1 MPQLVDLFGFLS
13 VVLRAETLVFQ
24 SLLLGGILFV
34 LWIARGVPGSPE
46 SIQKM
51 QSGSWTLLRFST
63 IGLIVM
69 QVLYLYVNSAVLM
82 TTAEIG
88 FRAVIGA
95 NFLLSGSIVLAAAV
109 AAYLV
114 ARPQWKAAHWL
125 LPVLAMTVLGA
136 SVMTNHAASRLD
148 GRPLLIILTT
158 IHEAA
163 TAFWI
168 GGLPFLVLAL
178 FRDKEE
184 KARWHITERFSR
196 VALVSVG
203 AIVFSGLGMSIRY
216 IASWRAVLGTAYG
229 VMVTAKV
236 LMLAAMLLLGGI
248 NFWLLRST
256 RKDRVMP
263 RLRRLIEAEVGI
275 GITVILTAA
284 SLTSQPPA
292 VDQPNDT
299 VTFHQIMQRMK
310 PTLPRLTYP
319 QVADAS
325 ISASGQQATVSD
337 VPNQIPVAYNADG
350 EPLSPQRIA
359 WAMESESNHHWMGLV
374 VLAMGLLALLA
385 RTGKAGW
392 AEYWPLL
399 LIGIAIFI
407 FVQADTECWPVGAK
421 GFWACWANPEAF
433 QHRLAALVCVAF
445 AVFELQVRRR
455 KWENDRM
462 ALIFPLMVAAGGVVL
477 LTHTHAI
484 TNVKENLLV
493 ELTHVPLGLLAVFAG
508 WSRWLELRL
517 PANDRKI
524 PSWIWPVCFTLIG
537 VGLLNYR
544 EL

>member
-1 MPQLVDLFGFLS
+1 MQQLVDLFGFLS
-13 VVLRAETLVFQ
+13 VVLRAGTLVFQ
-24 SLLLGGILFV
+24 SLLLGGIVFV
-34 LWIARGVPGSPE
+34 LWIARDMPGNPE
-46 SIQKM
+46 SIEKM
-51 QSGSWTLLRFST
+51 QSGSWTLLRCST

-69 QVLYLYVNSAVLM
+69 QGLYLYVNSAVLM

-88 FRAVIGA
+88 FRAVLGA
-95 NFLLSGSIVLAAAV
+95 NFFLSGSIVLAAAV

-114 ARPQWKAAHWL
+114 ARQQWKVAHWL

-184 KARWHITERFSR
+184 EARWHITERFSR

-203 AIVFSGLGMSIRY
+203 AIVFSGMGMSIRY

-236 LMLAAMLLLGGI
+236 LMLAALMLLGGI

-256 RKDRVMP
+256 SKDRVMP
-263 RLRRLIEAEVGI
+263 RLRRLIEVEVGI

-325 ISASGQQATVSD
+325 ISASGREATVSD
-337 VPNQIPVAYNADG
+337 VPNKLPVAYNADG
-350 EPLSPQRIA
+350 EPLPPQRIA

-399 LIGIAIFI
+399 LVGIAIFI

-445 AVFELQVRRR
+445 AVFELRVRRR

-462 ALIFPLMVAAGGVVL
+462 ALIFPLMVATGGVVL
-477 LTHTHAI
+477 LTHSHAI

-493 ELTHVPLGLLAVFAG
+493 ELTHVSMGLLAAFAS
-508 WSRWLELRL
+508 WARWLELRL
-517 PANDRKI
+517 PVGDRKI
-524 PSWIWPVCFTLIG
+524 PSWIWPVCFALIG

-544 EL
+544 EV

>member
-1 MPQLVDLFGFLS
+1 MQQLVDLFGFLS
-13 VVLRAETLVFQ
+13 VVLRAGTLVFQ
-24 SLLLGGILFV
+24 SLLLGGIVFV
-34 LWIARGVPGSPE
+34 LWIARGAPGNPE
-46 SIQKM
+46 SIEKM

-69 QVLYLYVNSAVLM
+69 QALYLYVNSAVLM

-88 FRAVIGA
+88 FRAVLGA
-95 NFLLSGSIVLAAAV
+95 NFFLSGSIVLAAAV
-109 AAYLV
+109 AAWFV
-114 ARPQWKAAHWL
+114 ARQQWKVAHWL

-158 IHEAA
+158 VHEAA

-184 KARWHITERFSR
+184 EARWHITERFSR

-203 AIVFSGLGMSIRY
+203 AIVFSGMGMSIRY

-229 VMVTAKV
+229 VMVTAKA
-236 LMLAAMLLLGGI
+236 LMLAALMLLGGI

-256 RKDRVMP
+256 SKDRVMP

-319 QVADAS
+319 QVADANL
-325 ISASGQQATVSD
+325 SASGQQATVSD
-337 VPNQIPVAYNADG
+337 VPNKIPVAYNADG

-399 LIGIAIFI
+399 LVGIAIFI

-445 AVFELQVRRR
+445 AVFELRVRKR

-477 LTHTHAI
+477 LTHSHAI

-493 ELTHVPLGLLAVFAG
+493 ELTHVSLGLLAVFAG
-508 WSRWLELRL
+508 WARWLELRL
-517 PANDRKI
+517 PVNNRKI
-524 PSWIWPVCFTLIG
+524 PSWIWPVCFALIG

>member
-399 LIGIAIFI
+399 LVGIAIFI

>member
-1 MPQLVDLFGFLS
+1 MQQLVDLFGFLS
-13 VVLRAETLVFQ
+13 VVLRAGTLVFQ
-24 SLLLGGILFV
+24 SLLLGGIVFV
-34 LWIARGVPGSPE
+34 LWTARGVPGNPE

-51 QSGSWTLLRFST
+51 QSGSWTLLRLST

-88 FRAVIGA
+88 FRGVIGA
-95 NFLLSGSIVLAAAV
+95 NFFISGSIVLVAAV
-109 AAYLV
+109 SAYLV
-114 ARPQWKAAHWL
+114 ACQQWKFARWL

-148 GRPLLIILTT
+148 GRPLLITLTT

-184 KARWHITERFSR
+184 EARWYITERFSR
-196 VALVSVG
+196 VALISVG

-236 LMLAAMLLLGGI
+236 LMLAVLMLLGGI
-248 NFWLLRST
+248 NFWLLRNTS
-256 RKDRVMP
+256 KDRVMP

-299 VTFHQIMQRMK
+299 VTFHQIVQRMK
-310 PTLPRLTYP
+310 PALPRFTYP

-325 ISASGQQATVSD
+325 ISAPGQQATVSD
-337 VPNQIPVAYNADG
+337 VPNKLPAAYNADG
-350 EPLSPQRIA
+350 EPLSALTIA
-359 WAMESESNHHWMGLV
+359 WSMESESNHHWMGLV

-399 LIGIAIFI
+399 LVGIAIFI
-407 FVQADTECWPVGAK
+407 FVQADTECWPVGCK
-421 GFWACWANPEAF
+421 GFWACWANPEVF
-433 QHRLAALVCVAF
+433 QHRVAALVCVAF
-445 AVFELQVRRR
+445 AVFELRVRKR
-455 KWENDRM
+455 KSGKRSH
-462 ALIFPLMVAAGGVVL
+462 G
-477 LTHTHAI
+477 THLPSY
-484 TNVKENLLV
+484 VSLPV
-493 ELTHVPLGLLAVFAG
+493 G
-508 WSRWLELRL
+508 WY
-517 PANDRKI
+517 
-524 PSWIWPVCFTLIG
+524 C
-537 VGLLNYR
+537 
-544 EL
+544 

>member
-1 MPQLVDLFGFLS
+1 MQPLVDLFGFLS
-13 VVLRAETLVFQ
+13 VILRAGTLVFQ
-24 SLLLGGILFV
+24 SLLLGGIVFV
-34 LWIARGVPGSPE
+34 LWIARGTPGNPE
-46 SIQKM
+46 SIEKM

-69 QVLYLYVNSAVLM
+69 QALYLYVNSAVLM
-82 TTAEIG
+82 TTAEIS

-95 NFLLSGSIVLAAAV
+95 NFFLSGSIVLAAAV
-109 AAYLV
+109 AAWLV
-114 ARPQWKAAHWL
+114 ARRQRKVARWL

-148 GRPLLIILTT
+148 SRPLLIILTT
-158 IHEAA
+158 VHEAA

-184 KARWHITERFSR
+184 AARWHVTERFSR

-203 AIVFSGLGMSIRY
+203 AIVFSGMGMSIRY

-236 LMLAAMLLLGGI
+236 LMLAALMLLGGI
-248 NFWLLRST
+248 NFWLLRRTS
-256 RKDRVMP
+256 KDRVMP
-263 RLRRLIEAEVGI
+263 RLHRLIEAEVGI

-299 VTFHQIMQRMK
+299 ATFHQILQRMK

-325 ISASGQQATVSD
+325 LSASGQQATVSD

-399 LIGIAIFI
+399 LVGIAIFI

-445 AVFELQVRRR
+445 AVFELRVRRR

-477 LTHTHAI
+477 LTHSHAI

-493 ELTHVPLGLLAVFAG
+493 ELTHVSLGLLAVFAG

-517 PANDRKI
+517 PVGDRKI
-524 PSWIWPVCFTLIG
+524 PSWIWPVCFALIG

>member
-1 MPQLVDLFGFLS
+1 MQQLVDLFGFLS
-13 VVLRAETLVFQ
+13 VVLRAGTLIFQ
-24 SLLLGGILFV
+24 SLLLGGIVFI
-34 LWIARGVPGSPE
+34 LWTARGMPGSPE
-46 SIQKM
+46 SIRKM
-51 QSGSWTLLRFST
+51 QCGSWTLLRFSA

-95 NFLLSGSIVLAAAV
+95 NFFLSGSLVLVAAV
-109 AAYLV
+109 SAYLV
-114 ARPQWKAAHWL
+114 ARKRWKFAPWL
-125 LPVLAMTVLGA
+125 VLLLAMTVLDA

-184 KARWHITERFSR
+184 EARWHVTERFSR
-196 VALVSVG
+196 VALISVG

-216 IASWRAVLGTAYG
+216 IASWQAVLGTAYG
-229 VMVTAKV
+229 VMVTAKA
-236 LMLAAMLLLGGI
+236 LMLAVLMLLGGI
-248 NFWLLRST
+248 NFWLLRNTS
-256 RKDRVMP
+256 KDRVMP

-299 VTFHQIMQRMK
+299 VTYRQIMQRMK

-319 QVADAS
+319 QLADAS

-337 VPNQIPVAYNADG
+337 VPNKLPVAYNADG
-350 EPLSPQRIA
+350 EPLSQLRIA

-385 RTGKAGW
+385 RTGKANW

-399 LIGIAIFI
+399 LVGIAIFI

-421 GFWACWANPEAF
+421 GFWACWTNPEAF
-433 QHRLAALVCVAF
+433 QHRLAALVCIAF
-445 AVFELQVRRR
+445 AIFELRVRSR
-455 KWENDRM
+455 KWENDRI
-462 ALIFPLMVAAGGVVL
+462 ALIFPLMCAAGGVVL

-493 ELTHVPLGLLAVFAG
+493 ELTHVPMGLLAVFAA

-517 PANDRKI
+517 PPNDRKI
-524 PSWIWPVCFTLIG
+524 PSWIWPVCFALIG

>member
-1 MPQLVDLFGFLS
+1 MRQLVDLFGFLS
-13 VVLRAETLVFQ
+13 VVLRAGTLVFQ
-24 SLLLGGILFV
+24 SLLLGGIVFV
-34 LWIARGVPGSPE
+34 LWTSRGVPGNPE
-46 SIQKM
+46 SIQQV
-51 QSGSWTLLRFST
+51 QSGSWTLLRVST

-88 FRAVIGA
+88 FGAVIGA
-95 NFLLSGSIVLAAAV
+95 NFFLSGSVVLVAGVATYAV
-109 AAYLV
+109 ARQRWKFARWLV
-114 ARPQWKAAHWL
+114 
-125 LPVLAMTVLGA
+125 PVLAMTVLGA

-148 GRPLLIILTT
+148 DRPVLIILTT

-163 TAFWI
+163 TAIWI

-184 KARWHITERFSR
+184 EARWHITERFSR
-196 VALVSVG
+196 VALICVG
-203 AIVFSGLGMSIRY
+203 AIVFSGLGMSLRY
-216 IASWRAVLGTAYG
+216 IASWGAVLGTAYG

-236 LMLAAMLLLGGI
+236 LMLGALMLLGGI

-256 RKDRVMP
+256 GKDQVMP
-263 RLRRLIEAEVGI
+263 RLRRLIEVEVGI

-292 VDQPNDT
+292 VDQPNET
-299 VTFHQIMQRMK
+299 VSFHQIVQRMK
-310 PTLPRLTYP
+310 PTLPRFTYP
-319 QVADAS
+319 RLADAS
-325 ISASGQQATVSD
+325 LSEQAAAD
-337 VPNQIPVAYNADG
+337 RDAGNKLPAAYNADG
-350 EPLSPQRIA
+350 EPLSPVKVA
-359 WAMESESNHHWMGLV
+359 WALESESNHHWMGLV

-407 FVQADTECWPVGAK
+407 FVQADTECWPVGYK
-421 GFWACWANPEAF
+421 GFWECWANPEVF
-433 QHRLAALVCVAF
+433 QHRMAALVCIAF
-445 AVFELQVRRR
+445 AVFELKVRKRN
-455 KWENDRM
+455 WENDRM
-462 ALIFPLMVAAGGVVL
+462 ALIFPLMGAAGGVVL

-493 ELTHVPLGLLAVFAG
+493 ELTHVSLGLLAVFAG
-508 WSRWLELRL
+508 WARWLEIRL
-517 PANDRKI
+517 PRKDRSI
-524 PSWIWPVCFTLIG
+524 PSWIWPACFALIG

>member
-1 MPQLVDLFGFLS
+1 MQPLVDLFGFLS
-13 VVLRAETLVFQ
+13 VILRAGTLVFQ
-24 SLLLGGILFV
+24 SLLLGGIVFV
-34 LWIARGVPGSPE
+34 LWIARGAPGNPE
-46 SIQKM
+46 SIEKM

-95 NFLLSGSIVLAAAV
+95 NFFLSGSIVLAAAV

-114 ARPQWKAAHWL
+114 ARQQWKVAHWL

-158 IHEAA
+158 VHEAA
-163 TAFWI
+163 PAFWI

-184 KARWHITERFSR
+184 AVRWHITERFSR
-196 VALVSVG
+196 VVLVSVG
-203 AIVFSGLGMSIRY
+203 AIVFSGMGMSLRY

-236 LMLAAMLLLGGI
+236 LMLAALMLLGGI
-248 NFWLLRST
+248 NFWLLRRTS
-256 RKDRVMP
+256 KDRVMP

-319 QVADAS
+319 KVADAS
-325 ISASGQQATVSD
+325 ISASGQQATISD

-350 EPLSPQRIA
+350 EPLSPQRIT

-399 LIGIAIFI
+399 LVGIAIFI

-445 AVFELQVRRR
+445 AVFELRVRKR

-477 LTHTHAI
+477 LTHSHAI

-493 ELTHVPLGLLAVFAG
+493 ELTHVSLGLLAVFAG

-517 PANDRKI
+517 PVGDRKI
-524 PSWIWPVCFTLIG
+524 PSWIWPVCFALIG

>member
-1 MPQLVDLFGFLS
+1 MQQLVDLFGFLS
-13 VVLRAETLVFQ
+13 VVLRAGTLVFQ

-95 NFLLSGSIVLAAAV
+95 NFFLSGSIALVAAV
-109 AAYLV
+109 ATYLV
-114 ARPQWKAAHWL
+114 ARQQWKFARWL
-125 LPVLAMTVLGA
+125 VPVLAMTVLGA

-184 KARWHITERFSR
+184 EARWHITERFSR
-196 VALVSVG
+196 VALVSVS

-236 LMLAAMLLLGGI
+236 LMLLVLMLLGGI
-248 NFWLLRST
+248 NFWLLRNTS
-256 RKDRVMP
+256 KDRVMP

-337 VPNQIPVAYNADG
+337 VPNKIPVAYNADG

-392 AEYWPLL
+392 AEYWPMLL
-399 LIGIAIFI
+399 VGIAIFI

-462 ALIFPLMVAAGGVVL
+462 TLIFPLMVAAGGVVL

-493 ELTHVPLGLLAVFAG
+493 ELTHVSLGLLAVFAG
-508 WSRWLELRL
+508 WARWLEIRL
-517 PANDRKI
+517 PPEDRAI
-524 PSWIWPVCFTLIG
+524 PAWIWPVCFALIG

>member
-1 MPQLVDLFGFLS
+1 MQQLVDLFGFLS
-13 VVLRAETLVFQ
+13 VILRAGTLVFQ
-24 SLLLGGILFV
+24 SLLLGGIVFV
-34 LWIARGVPGSPE
+34 LWIARDVPGNPE
-46 SIQKM
+46 SIEKM

-69 QVLYLYVNSAVLM
+69 QVPYLYVNSAVLM

-95 NFLLSGSIVLAAAV
+95 NFFLSGSIVLAAAV

-114 ARPQWKAAHWL
+114 ARQHWKVAHWL

-136 SVMTNHAASRLD
+136 SVITNHAASRLD

-163 TAFWI
+163 TALWI

-184 KARWHITERFSR
+184 EARWHITERFSR
-196 VALVSVG
+196 VALASVG
-203 AIVFSGLGMSIRY
+203 AIVFSGMGMSIRY

-236 LMLAAMLLLGGI
+236 LMLAALLLLGGI

-256 RKDRVMP
+256 SKDRVMP

-325 ISASGQQATVSD
+325 VSASGQQATISD
-337 VPNQIPVAYNADG
+337 VPNKLPVAYNADG

-399 LIGIAIFI
+399 LVGIAIFI

-445 AVFELQVRRR
+445 AAFELQVRRR

-493 ELTHVPLGLLAVFAG
+493 ELTHVSMGLLAVFAG

-517 PANDRKI
+517 PANNRKI
-524 PSWIWPVCFTLIG
+524 PSWIWPVCFALIG

>member
-1 MPQLVDLFGFLS
+1 MQQLVDLFGFLS
-13 VVLRAETLVFQ
+13 VVLRAGTLIFQ
-24 SLLLGGILFV
+24 SLLLGGIVFI
-34 LWIARGVPGSPE
+34 LWTARGVPGNPE
-46 SIQKM
+46 SVLKV
-51 QSGSWTLLRFST
+51 QSGSWTLLRLSA

-82 TTAEIG
+82 TTAELG

-95 NFLLSGSIVLAAAV
+95 NFFLSGSIVLAAAV
-109 AAYLV
+109 STYLV
-114 ARPQWKAAHWL
+114 ARQRWKFARWL
-125 LPVLAMTVLGA
+125 VLLLAMTVLGA

-184 KARWHITERFSR
+184 EARWHITERFSR

-236 LMLAAMLLLGGI
+236 LMLAVLMLLGGI
-248 NFWLLRST
+248 NFWLLRNTS
-256 RKDRVMP
+256 KDRVMP

-337 VPNQIPVAYNADG
+337 VPNTLPVAYNADG
-350 EPLSPQRIA
+350 EPLSPLRIA

-385 RTGKAGW
+385 RTGKADW

-399 LIGIAIFI
+399 LVGIAIFI
-407 FVQADTECWPVGAK
+407 FAQADTECWPVGAN

-433 QHRLAALVCVAF
+433 QHRLAALVCIAF
-445 AVFELQVRRR
+445 AIFELRVRRR

-493 ELTHVPLGLLAVFAG
+493 ELTHVPMGLLAVFAG

-517 PANDRKI
+517 PPSDRKF
-524 PSWIWPVCFTLIG
+524 PSWIWPICFVLIG

>member
-477 LTHTHAI
+477 LTHSHAI

>member
-1 MPQLVDLFGFLS
+1 MQQLVDLFGFLS
-13 VVLRAETLVFQ
+13 VVLRAGTLVFQ
-24 SLLLGGILFV
+24 SLLLGGIVFV
-34 LWIARGVPGSPE
+34 LWIARGAPGNPA
-46 SIQKM
+46 SIEKM

-88 FRAVIGA
+88 FRAVLGA
-95 NFLLSGSIVLAAAV
+95 NFFLSGSIVLAAAV
-109 AAYLV
+109 AAHLV
-114 ARPQWKAAHWL
+114 ARQQWKVAPWL

-184 KARWHITERFSR
+184 EARWHITERFSR

-203 AIVFSGLGMSIRY
+203 AIVFSGMGMSIRY

-236 LMLAAMLLLGGI
+236 LMLAALMLLGGI

-350 EPLSPQRIA
+350 EPLSPQRTA

-399 LIGIAIFI
+399 LVGIAIFI

-445 AVFELQVRRR
+445 AVFELRVRRR

-462 ALIFPLMVAAGGVVL
+462 ALIFPLMVATGGVVL
-477 LTHTHAI
+477 LTHSHAI

-493 ELTHVPLGLLAVFAG
+493 ELTHVSLGMLAVFAG
-508 WSRWLELRL
+508 WARWLEIRL
-517 PANDRKI
+517 PPKDRAI
-524 PSWIWPVCFTLIG
+524 PAWIWPVCFVLIG

>member
-1 MPQLVDLFGFLS
+1 MQQLVDLFGFLS
-13 VVLRAETLVFQ
+13 VVLRAGTLIFQ
-24 SLLLGGILFV
+24 SLLLGGIVFI
-34 LWIARGVPGSPE
+34 LWTARGVPGNPE
-46 SIQKM
+46 SIQKI
-51 QSGSWTLLRFST
+51 QSGSWTLLRLST
-63 IGLIVM
+63 IGLIVF

-88 FRAVIGA
+88 FREVIGA
-95 NFLLSGSIVLAAAV
+95 NFFLSGSIVLLAAV
-109 AAYLV
+109 ATYLV
-114 ARPQWKAAHWL
+114 ARQPWKFARWL
-125 LPVLAMTVLGA
+125 ILLLAMAVLSA

-148 GRPLLIILTT
+148 GRPLLITLTA

-163 TAFWI
+163 TAVWI

-184 KARWHITERFSR
+184 EARWHITERFSR
-196 VALVSVG
+196 MALISVG
-203 AIVFSGLGMSIRY
+203 AIVFSGVGMSICY
-216 IASWRAVLGTAYG
+216 VASWRAVLGTAYG

-236 LMLAAMLLLGGI
+236 LMLAVLILLGGI
-248 NFWLLRST
+248 NFWLLRKTS
-256 RKDRVMP
+256 KDRVMP

-299 VTFHQIMQRMK
+299 VTFHQIVQRMK

-319 QVADAS
+319 QVADA
-325 ISASGQQATVSD
+325 IIAPGEQATASD
-337 VPNQIPVAYNADG
+337 APNNLPVAYNADG
-350 EPLSPQRIA
+350 EPLSQLKVA

-374 VLAMGLLALLA
+374 VLAMGLLALVA
-385 RTGKAGW
+385 RTGKASW

-399 LIGIAIFI
+399 LVGIAIFI
-407 FVQADTECWPVGAK
+407 FVQADTECWPVGYK
-421 GFWACWANPEAF
+421 GFWECWANPEAF
-433 QHRLAALVCVAF
+433 QHRLAALVCIAF
-445 AVFELQVRRR
+445 AIFELRVRRR

-493 ELTHVPLGLLAVFAG
+493 ELTHVPMGLLAVFAG

-517 PANDRKI
+517 PPKDRKI
-524 PSWIWPVCFTLIG
+524 PSWIWPVCFVLIG
-537 VGLLNYR
+537 VGLLNYH

>member
-1 MPQLVDLFGFLS
+1 MQPLVDLFGFLS
-13 VVLRAETLVFQ
+13 VILRAGTLVFQ
-24 SLLLGGILFV
+24 SLLLGGIVFV
-34 LWIARGVPGSPE
+34 LWIARGAPGNPE
-46 SIQKM
+46 SIEKM

-69 QVLYLYVNSAVLM
+69 QALYLYVNSAVLM

-95 NFLLSGSIVLAAAV
+95 NFFLSGSIVLAAAV

-114 ARPQWKAAHWL
+114 ARQQWKVAHWL

-148 GRPLLIILTT
+148 GPPLLIILTT
-158 IHEAA
+158 VHEAA

-178 FRDKEE
+178 FRDKEDA
-184 KARWHITERFSR
+184 ARWHITERFSR

-203 AIVFSGLGMSIRY
+203 TIVFSGMGMSIRY

-236 LMLAAMLLLGGI
+236 LMLAALMLLGGI
-248 NFWLLRST
+248 NFWPLRST
-256 RKDRVMP
+256 SKDRVMP

-445 AVFELQVRRR
+445 AVFELRVRRR

-462 ALIFPLMVAAGGVVL
+462 ALILSLIHILTGCESGAA
-477 LTHTHAI
+477 A
-484 TNVKENLLV
+484 
-493 ELTHVPLGLLAVFAG
+493 
-508 WSRWLELRL
+508 SLRS
-517 PANDRKI
+517 I
-524 PSWIWPVCFTLIG
+524 SSHSCMG
-537 VGLLNYR
+537 
-544 EL
+544 

>member
-1 MPQLVDLFGFLS
+1 MQQLVDLFGFLS
-13 VVLRAETLVFQ
+13 VVLRAGTLIFQ
-24 SLLLGGILFV
+24 SLLLGGIVFI
-34 LWIARGVPGSPE
+34 LWTARGVPGNPE

-51 QSGSWTLLRFST
+51 QSGLWTLLRFSA

-88 FRAVIGA
+88 FRGVIGA
-95 NFLLSGSIVLAAAV
+95 NFFLSGSIVLVAAV

-114 ARPQWKAAHWL
+114 ARQQWKFAPWL
-125 LPVLAMTVLGA
+125 ILLLAMTVLGA

-148 GRPLLIILTT
+148 GRPLLITLTT

-184 KARWHITERFSR
+184 EARWYITERFSR
-196 VALVSVG
+196 MALISVG
-203 AIVFSGLGMSIRY
+203 AIVFSGAGMSIRY
-216 IASWRAVLGTAYG
+216 IASWQAVLGTAYG
-229 VMVTAKV
+229 VMVMAKA
-236 LMLAAMLLLGGI
+236 LMLAVLMLLGGI
-248 NFWLLRST
+248 NFWLLRNTS
-256 RKDRVMP
+256 KDRVMP

-299 VTFHQIMQRMK
+299 VTFHQIAQRMK
-310 PTLPRLTYP
+310 PSLPRLTYP
-319 QVADAS
+319 AVADA
-325 ISASGQQATVSD
+325 IIPPSGQGATVSD
-337 VPNQIPVAYNADG
+337 VPNTLSVAYNADG
-350 EPLSPQRIA
+350 EPLPPLKIA

-385 RTGKAGW
+385 RTGKADW

-407 FVQADTECWPVGAK
+407 FVQADTECWPVGYK
-421 GFWACWANPEAF
+421 GFWECWANPEAF
-433 QHRLAALVCVAF
+433 QHRLAALVCIAF
-445 AVFELQVRRR
+445 AIFELRVRKR

-493 ELTHVPLGLLAVFAG
+493 ELTHVPMGLLAVFAG

-517 PANDRKI
+517 PPNDRKI
-524 PSWIWPVCFTLIG
+524 PSWIWPVCFVLIG
-537 VGLLNYR
+537 VGLLNYH

>member
-1 MPQLVDLFGFLS
+1 MQQLVDLFGFLS
-13 VVLRAETLVFQ
+13 VVLRAGTLVFQ
-24 SLLLGGILFV
+24 SLLLGGIVFV
-34 LWIARGVPGSPE
+34 LWTSRGVPGNPE

-51 QSGSWTLLRFST
+51 QSGSWTLLRLST

-88 FRAVIGA
+88 FRGVIGA
-95 NFLLSGSIVLAAAV
+95 NFFISGSIVLVAAAS
-109 AAYLV
+109 AYLV
-114 ARPQWKAAHWL
+114 ERQQWKFARWL
-125 LPVLAMTVLGA
+125 LPVLAITVLGA

-148 GRPLLIILTT
+148 GRPLLITLTT
-158 IHEAA
+158 THEAA

-184 KARWHITERFSR
+184 EARWHITERFSR
-196 VALVSVG
+196 VALISIG

-236 LMLAAMLLLGGI
+236 LMLAVLMLLGGI
-248 NFWLLRST
+248 NFWLLRNA

-299 VTFHQIMQRMK
+299 VTFHQIIQRMK
-310 PTLPRLTYP
+310 PALPRFTYP

-325 ISASGQQATVSD
+325 TSAPGQEATVSD
-337 VPNQIPVAYNADG
+337 VANKLPAAYNADG
-350 EPLSPQRIA
+350 EPLTAQTIA
-359 WAMESESNHHWMGLV
+359 WSMESESNHHWMGAV

-385 RTGKAGW
+385 RTGEAGW

-407 FVQADTECWPVGAK
+407 FVQADTECWPVGWK
-421 GFWACWANPEAF
+421 SFGACWANPEVF
-433 QHRLAALVCVAF
+433 QHRVAALVCVAF
-445 AVFELQVRRR
+445 AVFELRVRKRNR
-455 KWENDRM
+455 ENDRT
-462 ALIFPLMVAAGGVVL
+462 ALIFPLMCAAGGAVL

-493 ELTHVPLGLLAVFAG
+493 ELTHVPMGLLAVFAG
-508 WSRWLELRL
+508 WARWLEIRL
-517 PANDRKI
+517 PPEDRAI
-524 PSWIWPVCFTLIG
+524 PSWIWPVCFVLIG

>member
-1 MPQLVDLFGFLS
+1 MQPLVDLFGFLS
-13 VVLRAETLVFQ
+13 VVLRAGTLVFQ
-24 SLLLGGILFV
+24 SLLLGGIVFV
-34 LWIARGVPGSPE
+34 LWIARDMPGNPE
-46 SIQKM
+46 SIEKM
-51 QSGSWTLLRFST
+51 QSGSWTLLRCST

-69 QVLYLYVNSAVLM
+69 QGLYLYVNSAVLM

-88 FRAVIGA
+88 FRAVLGA
-95 NFLLSGSIVLAAAV
+95 NFFLSGSIVLAAAV

-114 ARPQWKAAHWL
+114 ARQQWKVAHWL

-184 KARWHITERFSR
+184 EARWHITERFSR

-203 AIVFSGLGMSIRY
+203 AIVFSGMGMSIRY

-236 LMLAAMLLLGGI
+236 LMLAALMLLGGI

-256 RKDRVMP
+256 SKDRVMP
-263 RLRRLIEAEVGI
+263 RLRRLIEVEVGI

-325 ISASGQQATVSD
+325 ISASGREATVSD
-337 VPNQIPVAYNADG
+337 VRTSFRLPTTPTASRSRHRGSHGRWSRSRTITGWGWSCSPWDYWRCWPAPARQAGRNTGRCCWSASPSSSSSKRIPSAGRWAPKASGRAGPTQRRFNTGWPRWYAL
-350 EPLSPQRIA
+350 PLRSLNYESAGANGKTIA
-359 WAMESESNHHWMGLV
+359 WHSSSRLWSPP
-374 VLAMGLLALLA
+374 
-385 RTGKAGW
+385 
-392 AEYWPLL
+392 AEWY
-399 LIGIAIFI
+399 
-407 FVQADTECWPVGAK
+407 C
-421 GFWACWANPEAF
+421 
-433 QHRLAALVCVAF
+433 
-445 AVFELQVRRR
+445 
-455 KWENDRM
+455 
-462 ALIFPLMVAAGGVVL
+462 
-477 LTHTHAI
+477 
-484 TNVKENLLV
+484 
-493 ELTHVPLGLLAVFAG
+493 
-508 WSRWLELRL
+508 
-517 PANDRKI
+517 
-524 PSWIWPVCFTLIG
+524 
-537 VGLLNYR
+537 
-544 EL
+544 